1 MKISL
6 TAHLIAI
13 MMLSVFLSSLV
24 SILFVSSVTVQQVRG
39 MNMQRDMNI
48 AIVVADSLSS
58 AADKGELQLSH
69 AIASQGMQ
77 RDRPPMGEGRMGPGR
92 MGYGRMNP
100 PEEPQRS
107 PLRSILPGQTLVMAD
122 GDEFIPLIIT
132 DERGN
137 ILQGQYRG
145 THDNDENHLSSEIFK
160 QGAPYYMNGKITGYV
175 LAGNQA
181 GQTESRGDLHQVT
194 SIVRGILLYPI
205 ISALLASFFGVFLLK
220 KALRPL
226 KSLHLGVQTLQKGEY
241 SYRVKIPN
249 SKISIRDDLTM
260 LSEGFNEMAASLEAS
275 EEWKKQI
282 ISDTAHELRTPV
294 SLIMGNLE
302 MILEGV
308 YKADRSRLESL
319 HRESTVL
326 AELIKNLQVLAS
338 EESKRGSTE
347 KIEFSLSELVGHTA
361 EDFRALA
368 VHKNISVQ
376 FEDSGSINFT
386 GDKNKTRQVL
396 KNLMVNALRH
406 TPDNGNITMRCFR
419 QKNFIIVEIEDSGEG
434 ISPEY
439 REKIFNRFFKI
450 DKSRNSEGSG
460 LGLSISRI
468 IIENQGGTLSAH
480 EGRHGSALFRIS
492 FPENELG

>member
-1 MKISL
+1 M
-6 TAHLIAI
+6 
-13 MMLSVFLSSLV
+13 
-24 SILFVSSVTVQQVRG
+24 
-39 MNMQRDMNI
+39 
-48 AIVVADSLSS
+48 
-58 AADKGELQLSH
+58 
-69 AIASQGMQ
+69 
-77 RDRPPMGEGRMGPGR
+77 
-92 MGYGRMNP
+92 
-100 PEEPQRS
+100 
-107 PLRSILPGQTLVMAD
+107 
-122 GDEFIPLIIT
+122 
-132 DERGN
+132 
-137 ILQGQYRG
+137 
-145 THDNDENHLSSEIFK
+145 
-160 QGAPYYMNGKITGYV
+160 
-175 LAGNQA
+175 
-181 GQTESRGDLHQVT
+181 T

-205 ISALLASFFGVFLLK
+205 ISALLASFFGVFLLRR
-220 KALRPL
+220 ALRPL

-241 SYRVKIPN
+241 SYRVKIPD
-249 SKISIRDDLTM
+249 SKITIRDDLTM

-302 MILEGV
+302 MILDGV

-376 FEDSGSINFT
+376 LEDSGNIKFK
-386 GDKNKTRQVL
+386 GDMNKTRQVL

-406 TPDNGNITMRCFR
+406 TPDNGYIIMRCLR
-419 QKNFIIVEIEDSGEG
+419 QKNCIIVEIEDSGEG